1 MYNNILPPNPLS
13 TPPSLS
19 QRVCLILENAS
30 YISHETSRGLSVR
43 SSTRVTR
50 HFVRPSTRPYAV
62 PRGRYA
68 VSNFRHLNIISE
80 ATCIDLLPGPRGDQI
95 ARMWLYGS
103 IEFVGLSRFFFFLC
117 LQDYRTSRRNR
128 IVRSLAD
135 RLADLGLLRIF
146 SQLTRLEIIYIAL
159 LQISSIYTGGAP
171 QVRLAFPAPLIGS
184 YYKPGGL
191 LYGPFF
197 AVIYDCT
204 AYRNH
209 SFRTILP
216 NV

>member
-13 TPPSLS
+13 TPPPSLS

-103 IEFVGLSRFFFFLC
+103 IEFVGLSRFFFFFMFARLSNEPTKSDRSIVSWSVSRSWPIAHFFTTNTSWNH
-117 LQDYRTSRRNR
+117 LYRTITNFINLHGGSSSGKARF
-128 IVRSLAD
+128 SCTSHWK
-135 RLADLGLLRIF
+135 LL
-146 SQLTRLEIIYIAL
+146 
-159 LQISSIYTGGAP
+159 
-171 QVRLAFPAPLIGS
+171 
-184 YYKPGGL
+184 
-191 LYGPFF
+191 
-197 AVIYDCT
+197 
-204 AYRNH
+204 
-209 SFRTILP
+209 
-216 NV
+216 